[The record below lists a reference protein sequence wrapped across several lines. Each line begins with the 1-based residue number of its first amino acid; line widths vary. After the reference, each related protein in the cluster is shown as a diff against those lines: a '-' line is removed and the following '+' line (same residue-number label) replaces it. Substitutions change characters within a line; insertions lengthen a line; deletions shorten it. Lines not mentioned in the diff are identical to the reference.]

1 MQSSLCPGWV
11 SNGSQQEYK
20 CSAEAAQSLCSVPE
34 SRVKLGAWFL
44 SVATVQVVLMEM
56 DFVESPPTEGE
67 GGGS

>member
-1 MQSSLCPGWV
+1 M
-11 SNGSQQEYK
+11 
-20 CSAEAAQSLCSVPE
+20 
-34 SRVKLGAWFL
+34 KLGAWFL